1 MVSINRNF
9 GVKVANTQQPAQEA
23 VTKNDKNGTTLKKPA
38 YPQPEHIEEYKDRQG
53 ALDALRNGTL
63 AVGDTYWK
71 DGVQY
76 EVTRISIDPITG
88 KQTGFGAQPK
98 S

>member
-38 YPQPEHIEEYKDRQG
+38 YPQPQNAHFKDWDFFWQCVKTG
-53 ALDALRNGTL
+53 DP
-63 AVGDTYWK
+63 VVVQDGDTVEK
-71 DGVQY
+71 DGIKYRYTKDENGGSLNPVD
-76 EVTRISIDPITG
+76 E
-88 KQTGFGAQPK
+88 
-98 S
+98 